1 MLQRHSIAIPILEH
15 LELHGI
21 AQVQQL
27 KARSVEI
34 RIFPLHGHIN
44 RRFATEMLMASV
56 LGDGLLQFDLLDFL
70 LEAVQVPV
78 AQFQE
83 LLRRQSLLLFLQLL
97 REPSKFLAQNVR
109 FRCMTQFDLVPV
121 IYSASVI
128 RIQERVSVI
137 RIQERM
143 GDISI
148 PLRFLGQRFGLPT
161 IWVFA
166 FQHVLEYV
174 GLKQTRLI

>member
-27 KARSVEI
+27 KARSVKI
-34 RIFPLHGHIN
+34 RIFSLHGHIN

-128 RIQERVSVI
+128 RRVSVI

-143 GDISI
+143 GVISI

-161 IWVFA
+161 IRVFA